1 MAMPFVPGIELGLAL
16 MVLLP
21 SKGVVLVYFC
31 TLLSLSLSF
40 AIGRLIPLKT
50 CAQFL
55 GWLHL
60 RKARDLVLQLKP
72 LNSDDHNSI

>member
-40 AIGRLIPLKT
+40 CDWQVDTAKD
-50 CAQFL
+50 
-55 GWLHL
+55 L
-60 RKARDLVLQLKP
+60 RPVSGVAA
-72 LNSDDHNSI
+72 SA